1 LGKINLVLSLTSSSK
16 TERWYGVCGRRSNNT
31 GGVKLKKLIPLDLWP
46 QNSPDLNP
54 VNYQILGVMQD
65 RVYHTPVEDVTDV

>member
-1 LGKINLVLSLTSSSK
+1 MACAADDRTAA
-16 TERWYGVCGRRSNNT
+16 
-31 GGVKLKKLIPLDLWP
+31 GGKLIPLDLWP
-46 QNSPDLNP
+46 QNSADLNP